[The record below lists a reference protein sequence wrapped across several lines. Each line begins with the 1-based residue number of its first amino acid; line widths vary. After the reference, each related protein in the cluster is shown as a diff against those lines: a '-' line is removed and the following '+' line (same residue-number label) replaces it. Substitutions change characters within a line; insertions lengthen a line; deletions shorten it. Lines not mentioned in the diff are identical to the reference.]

1 MYVKISPMNY
11 WLMKSEGDC
20 YPITQL
26 KKDKT
31 TSWSGVRNFQAR
43 NYMKA
48 MKVGDMVLFYHSN
61 ARPSGVYG
69 LAKVSRLAHPDVTAQ
84 DPKDEHYDPRST
96 KEKPIWE
103 CVDVRHVETFTKPIS
118 LEDMK
123 KDKRLSGLK
132 ILQKGSRLSICPVS
146 KKEFEHL
153 LVLR

>member
-1 MYVKISPMNY
+1 MNY

-43 NYMKA
+43 NYMKQ
-48 MKVGDMVLFYHSN
+48 MQVGDMVLFYHSN
-61 ARPSGVYG
+61 DTPSGVYG
-69 LAKVSRLAHPDVTAQ
+69 LAKVSKLAHPDLSAQ
-84 DPKDEHYDPRST
+84 DSKDEHYDSRST

-103 CVDVRHVETFTKPIS
+103 CVDVRYVQTFAKPVS
-118 LEDMK
+118 LENMK
-123 KDKRLSGLK
+123 KNPKLSKIK

-146 KKEFEHL
+146 EKEFEIICKGL
-153 LVLR
+153 NKI